1 LRSNGFEERVP
12 KPKEAAVPRYFFH
25 VHETDGVVEDSDGL
39 DFSDETAART
49 EAIKAAREIM
59 AAHIRKGLDV
69 SGWSFEIA
77 DGSGW
82 PIMAV
87 PFSEAVRR

>member
-1 LRSNGFEERVP
+1 
-12 KPKEAAVPRYFFH
+12 
-25 VHETDGVVEDSDGL
+25 
-39 DFSDETAART
+39 
-49 EAIKAAREIM
+49 M
-59 AAHIRKGLDV
+59 AAHIRKGLDA

>member
-1 LRSNGFEERVP
+1 MP
-12 KPKEAAVPRYFFH
+12 HYFFH
-25 VHETDGVVEDSDGL
+25 VNEGGELVEDLEGAELPDAS
-39 DFSDETAART
+39 AARA
-49 EAIKAAREIM
+49 EAMQAARDIM
-59 AAHIRKGLDV
+59 AEHIRKGLDV

-87 PFSEAVRR
+87 PFSEAVRRA